1 MEPLALLKRRAE
13 QLGKD
18 ADAYLLELLAREA
31 DPPERVEAYLAAS
44 EWFWREGLRLL
55 SLGDLR
61 QASEKIWNAVVQA
74 LKAYAEVSGL
84 PHDSHGLIWAVVR
97 RLARDK
103 PELIT
108 MFAAVEQLH
117 MNFYEGHL
125 ERGDI
130 EALLKAAESVRSYAV
145 EMAKSAR
152 RRG

>member
-1 MEPLALLKRRAE
+1 LALLKRRAE

-18 ADAYLLELLAREA
+18 ADAFLLELLAREA
-31 DPPERVEAYLAAS
+31 DPPERVETYLAAS

-74 LKAYAEVSGL
+74 LKAYAEVTGL
-84 PHDSHGLIWAVVR
+84 PHDSHRLIWAVVR

-108 MFAAVEQLH
+108 MFAAVEQLYI
-117 MNFYEGHL
+117 NFYEGHL

-130 EALLKAAESVRSYAV
+130 EALLKAAESVRLYAV
-145 EMAKSAR
+145 EMAKAAQR
-152 RRG
+152 QE

>member
-18 ADAYLLELLAREA
+18 ADAFLLELLAREA

-44 EWFWREGLRLL
+44 DWFWREGLRLL

-61 QASEKIWNAVVQA
+61 QASEKIWNAVVQSV
-74 LKAYAEVSGL
+74 KAYAEVSGL
-84 PHDSHGLIWAVVR
+84 PHDSHRLIWAVVR

-117 MNFYEGHL
+117 INFYEGHL

-130 EALLKAAESVRSYAV
+130 EALLKAAESVRSHAV
-145 EMAKSAR
+145 EMAKSAQ